1 MRLRLWFSVAALAAM
16 TVLAACAPPPEPPP
30 PPAPTIGIDQR
41 FALFGSSP
49 TYTTVERRCDFNSP
63 ELPFK
68 AGQTFTPARG
78 GPLSR
83 ASLVLRKNGNAPSL
97 RISVQTTTGAQNSGL
112 PVPDGTILASIT
124 YSGSGSPNDTTFTD
138 IEFPTPATLVAG
150 QLYALVVET
159 TACTSPLGD
168 NTWKVVG
175 SDSFGDVGYSRGGG
189 GVLQSLFG
197 QLGSWYVP
205 PSSSGNA
212 FDHHFRTYSPPTAG
226 VDQDNPPTGEFSGD
240 SPVANPCAF
249 IGAEAPTKAAQTFV
263 PGRSGN
269 LDKVSL
275 VVARVG
281 QPAALR
287 VTVQGLAA
295 GIPDGV
301 VLAESTYAGPGSPDD
316 QTMFDVSFP
325 VAATLTA
332 GQTYVLVLETA
343 GCASPLQVNE
353 WRVEAGFEGY
363 AAGRGGVFGIPPITG
378 WGFAGDPN
386 LSNFDLLFR
395 TWMS

>member
-1 MRLRLWFSVAALAAM
+1 
-16 TVLAACAPPPEPPP
+16 
-30 PPAPTIGIDQR
+30 
-41 FALFGSSP
+41 
-49 TYTTVERRCDFNSP
+49 
-63 ELPFK
+63 
-68 AGQTFTPARG
+68 
-78 GPLSR
+78 
-83 ASLVLRKNGNAPSL
+83 VLRKNGNAPSL
-97 RISVQTTTGAQNSGL
+97 RISVQPSIADPNGSGL
-112 PVPDGTILASIT
+112 PVPDGTILASTT

-138 IEFPTPATLVAG
+138 IEFVTPATLVAG

-175 SDSFGDVGYSRGGG
+175 SDSFSDLGYSRGAGG
-189 GVLQSLFG
+189 RLQSLFG

-205 PSSSGNA
+205 PSISGDA
-212 FDHHFRTYSPPTAG
+212 FDHHFRTYSPLPAG
-226 VDQDNPPTGEFSGD
+226 VDQNNSPTGEFSSYSRVD
-240 SPVANPCAF
+240 NPCAF
-249 IGAEAPTKAAQTFV
+249 VGAEAPTKAAQTFV
-263 PGRSGN
+263 AGRSGD

-275 VVARVG
+275 VVSRVG

-301 VLAESTYAGPGSPDD
+301 VLAEGTYSGPGSPDD
-316 QTMFDVSFP
+316 QAMFDVSFP
-325 VAATLTA
+325 APVALTA

-353 WRVEAGFEGY
+353 WRVKWVVEAY
-363 AAGRGGVFGIPPITG
+363 SAGRGGFFGIPPFTG
-378 WGFAGDPN
+378 WAFAGDPN
-386 LSNFDLLFR
+386 VANFDFLFR